1 MSRGI
6 DRALCLTVVA
16 AMAFAAVPARA
27 AGDAQRCIKAQRK
40 VAKEEKWSAQ
50 AAASIERDQKART
63 TCETRPVCERYE
75 ARIHAMEARNG
86 RHASRLARFKADAA
100 KDCGAS

>member
-1 MSRGI
+1 MSRDI
-6 DRALCLTVVA
+6 DRALCLTLIA

-40 VAKEEKWSAQ
+40 VAKEEKWFGQ
-50 AAASIERDQKART
+50 AAASIERDRKART
-63 TCETRPVCERYE
+63 TCETQPVCERYD
-75 ARIHAMEARNG
+75 ARIHAMEARNA

-100 KDCGAS
+100 KVCGAS